1 MNLPDYRN
9 CNILVIGMGYVGL
22 PLALEFAKNTK
33 CLNNNKCVVR
43 SVTGFDIDESRISN
57 LKNGIDETNEVK
69 KLELTNV
76 LKKGSLELTNTI
88 QNNKIFDFF
97 IVTVP
102 TPIDKYKNPDLK
114 PLINASSLIGNLLKD
129 KVFNTKPIIIFES
142 TVFPGATEEICVP
155 IIERES
161 KLIFNENFYC
171 GYSPERINP
180 GDKEHRLTNIKK
192 VVSGSTNEVAYI
204 VDKLYKSII
213 KAGTFIAPSI
223 KVAEAAKIIEN
234 TQRDLNIALV
244 NELAILF
251 KKMDIDTLDV
261 LDAAKTKWNFLPFK
275 PGLVGGHCIGVDPY
289 YLTYKAKE
297 IGFKPK
303 VILAG
308 RETNDNM
315 AKWIFDIFLKEY
327 KIRNNHKN
335 KIKVLILG
343 VTFKEN
349 CPDFRNTLVVE
360 ILKKFENINSEI
372 LIIDPYVNIK
382 QFAKHYSYK
391 IIKDIP
397 YSEKFDAVIC
407 AVAHDKFISL
417 KDYQWLD
424 LLKENG
430 FFLDIK
436 GIIPRKL
443 SPIRI

>member
-1 MNLPDYRN
+1 MD
-9 CNILVIGMGYVGL
+9 ILSSMAGL
-22 PLALEFAKNTK
+22 
-33 CLNNNKCVVR
+33 
-43 SVTGFDIDESRISN
+43 
-57 LKNGIDETNEVK
+57 
-69 KLELTNV
+69 
-76 LKKGSLELTNTI
+76 
-88 QNNKIFDFF
+88 
-97 IVTVP
+97 
-102 TPIDKYKNPDLK
+102 
-114 PLINASSLIGNLLKD
+114 
-129 KVFNTKPIIIFES
+129 
-142 TVFPGATEEICVP
+142 
-155 IIERES
+155 
-161 KLIFNENFYC
+161 
-171 GYSPERINP
+171 
-180 GDKEHRLTNIKK
+180 
-192 VVSGSTNEVAYI
+192 SG
-204 VDKLYKSII
+204 YKSII

-244 NELAILF
+244 NELSILF

-261 LDAAKTKWNFLPFK
+261 LDAAETKWNFLPFK

-315 AKWIFDIFLKEY
+315 ARWIFDIFIKEY
-327 KIRNNHKN
+327 NKRNKNKNKN

-349 CPDFRNTLVVE
+349 CPDFRNTLVVK
-360 ILKKFENINSEI
+360 ILEELRNINIEI
-372 LIIDPYVNIK
+372 LIVDPYVNIK
-382 QFAKHYSYK
+382 QFALNFNFN
-391 IIKDIP
+391 IVKDIP

-407 AVAHDKFISL
+407 AVAHDKFVDL

-424 LLKENG
+424 FLKENG

-443 SPIRI
+443 NPIRI